1 MTLDTLPQWSDW
13 HSRDLGFADSPQL
26 IVCRI
31 CHRPKRAHGSAF
43 RKDTRSGTGFS
54 MVCRPC
60 ETATPQLRTL
70 DAQLK
75 RLTNDPSLSPAD
87 RHQQILALPDKV
99 RASKTE
105 RLTKAHREIFD
116 LAFKVQWTSVRKIV
130 AYRHARL
137 SMRVGVA
144 RYRGASKGGQ
154 PTGLAKAMDDYPQIN
169 NYVQFVKTCYS
180 NIVTRL
186 RDLEGWH
193 KAIGNHNPPSYWEEH
208 TKPLYDAFEAE
219 RFKGRQASAAQLPLN
234 HLYGFAVA
242 ELLTKSERD
251 NMSRMA
257 EELKGCLE
265 WQNLVL
271 NDRVNG
277 TLQYLLLPWLR
288 RPYDDNPND
297 PLPPYSDFSPAWLRA
312 WNEKE
317 DKP

>member
-1 MTLDTLPQWSDW
+1 MPLDTLPQWSDW

-43 RKDTRSGTGFS
+43 RKDARSGTSFS
-54 MVCRPC
+54 TVCRPC

-87 RHQQILALPDKV
+87 REQQVLALPDKV

-105 RLTKAHREIFD
+105 RVRKANQDHFD

-130 AYRHARL
+130 SHRNTVLTRRMHTSEYRDR
-137 SMRVGVA
+137 SR
-144 RYRGASKGGQ
+144 GGQ
-154 PTGLAKAMDDYPQIN
+154 PTGLAKAMHDYPQISG
-169 NYVQFVKTCYS
+169 YVRYVKACYS

-186 RDLEGWH
+186 RDLDGWH
-193 KAIGNHNPPSYWEEH
+193 KAIGSHNPPSYWNEH
-208 TKPLYDAFEAE
+208 RMPLYAAFESE
-219 RFKGRQASAAQLPLN
+219 LFKGKTADAAQLPLN
-234 HLYGFAVA
+234 HFYGFAVA

-251 NMSRMA
+251 TMSRMA
-257 EELKGCLE
+257 EALKGNPE
-265 WQNLVL
+265 WQRLVL
-271 NDRVNG
+271 NDRTNG

-317 DKP
+317 DES